1 MNKKLTVSA
10 PYITTYP
17 PYANI
22 FSMIGSCKNSMNWFY
37 NNFVDLKIEDDT
49 IFFAEHP
56 TLFGSCP
63 WLSIE
68 KLTREQIQLKWD
80 SFVHFVIDCI
90 DAGCYLDLTLDQSQI
105 PNAKR
110 TKSPFFHETLIFGYN
125 RSQELIYIADNFGR
139 GVYQTTECTFLE
151 ISRAYA
157 YFKPDSYLGINKIS
171 VTEIDYNFDLEFVMK
186 SMSSYMKYRLNSI
199 HDASDV
205 YSFWNNKIIRYSE
218 RNTLDIRDFHLLW
231 SHKKCML
238 DRLDYMRENGHL
250 DKERKYDDYIEIVKQ
265 SLIQLNFA
273 LKYLVTKDHKIVDRI
288 ICGNNQIRAK
298 ELAILERLFK

>member
-1 MNKKLTVSA
+1 
-10 PYITTYP
+10 
-17 PYANI
+17 
-22 FSMIGSCKNSMNWFY
+22 
-37 NNFVDLKIEDDT
+37 
-49 IFFAEHP
+49 
-56 TLFGSCP
+56 
-63 WLSIE
+63 
-68 KLTREQIQLKWD
+68 
-80 SFVHFVIDCI
+80 
-90 DAGCYLDLTLDQSQI
+90 
-105 PNAKR
+105 
-110 TKSPFFHETLIFGYN
+110 
-125 RSQELIYIADNFGR
+125 
-139 GVYQTTECTFLE
+139 
-151 ISRAYA
+151 
-157 YFKPDSYLGINKIS
+157 
-171 VTEIDYNFDLEFVMK
+171 
-186 SMSSYMKYRLNSI
+186 MKYRLNSI

-250 DKERKYDDYIEIVKQ
+250 DKERKYDDYIEIVNQ